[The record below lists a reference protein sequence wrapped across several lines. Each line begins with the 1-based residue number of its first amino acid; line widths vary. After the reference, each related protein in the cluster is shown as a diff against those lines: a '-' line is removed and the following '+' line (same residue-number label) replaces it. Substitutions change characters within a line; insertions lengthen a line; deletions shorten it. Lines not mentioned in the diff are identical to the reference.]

1 MSDLSVSCVGSSIDT
16 SVYLASEAER
26 TILVGLEG
34 YLLTSKSNLGPAVM
48 NVTLQH
54 GVSEPKPEFDRL
66 RQHFPPS
73 LGLHKQS
80 NLRKPTL
87 L

>member
-34 YLLTSKSNLGPAVM
+34 YLLTSESNLGPAVM
-48 NVTLQH
+48 SVFQSRNPNLIDSGNT
-54 GVSEPKPEFDRL
+54 
-66 RQHFPPS
+66 FPQV
-73 LGLHKQS
+73 LGCINKAV
-80 NLRKPTL
+80 
-87 L
+87 